1 MAVKYIP
8 DGVHTIT
15 PYLTVSDSA
24 ALLEFIRRGLD
35 NVTTIHEMKGPDGQV
50 WHADLTIGDS
60 HLMLGQA
67 RKPEDAMQSMLY
79 LYVPDC
85 DAAFKKALA
94 AGGTL
99 HSELQTQFYGD
110 RHGCV
115 KDPCGNQWWF
125 ATHVEDVSPE
135 ELAHRA
141 KAARG

>member
-1 MAVKYIP
+1 VATKNIP

-15 PYLTVSDSA
+15 PFLTVSDAA
-24 ALLEFIRRGLD
+24 ALLDFILRGLD
-35 NVTTIHEMKGPDGQV
+35 DVKTIHEMKGADGTI
-50 WHADLTIGDS
+50 WHADLKIGDS

-67 RKPEDAMQSMLY
+67 RKPEDAVHSMLY

-85 DAAFKKALA
+85 DAAFRKALA
-94 AGGTL
+94 AGGTV

-125 ATHVEDVSPE
+125 ATHVEDVSQE
-135 ELAHRA
+135 ELERRA
-141 KAARG
+141 KVARG

>member
-1 MAVKYIP
+1 MTVKYIP

-15 PYLTVSDSA
+15 PYLTVRDAA
-24 ALLEFIRRGLD
+24 ALLDFIRRGLD
-35 NVTTIHEMKGPDGQV
+35 NVTTIHEMKGENGTV
-50 WHADLTIGDS
+50 WHADLKIGDS

-67 RKPEDAMQSMLY
+67 PKPEDATQSMLY

-85 DAAFKKALA
+85 DAAFSKALA
-94 AGGTL
+94 AGGTV

-110 RHGCV
+110 RHGAV

-125 ATHVEDVSPE
+125 ATHVEDVPLA
-135 ELAHRA
+135 ELERRA